1 MGQQTQLYAQHKA
14 AGAKLV
20 DFAGW
25 DMPVHYGSQIEE
37 HHAVRRH
44 AGVFDVSHMTIV
56 EISGADSASYLDL
69 LLANDINR
77 LREQGK
83 ALYSAMLD
91 DAGHV
96 LDDLIVYLVP
106 GGYLMVVNCAT
117 REKDLAW
124 MQRCSAG
131 LDVKLAERQDLAI
144 LAVQGPKAQQLIG
157 DVVDDPRRQVIDS
170 LKVFQ
175 GKWYE
180 DWFIARTGY
189 TGERGFEI
197 MLPGEAARNLWQ
209 QLVASGVKPIGLG
222 ARDTLR
228 LEAGMNLYGNDM
240 DETVS
245 PLESNMAG
253 TVVLGDR
260 KFVGAQAIREEISR
274 GEGKLLVGL
283 VLHEKGVLRAHYPV
297 FRGGQ
302 LVGEITSG
310 AYSPT
315 LSKSIAMARVTATE
329 GDFSVEIRGRAVPV
343 ELVHPPFVRNG
354 KQVYKAWQAD

>member
-1 MGQQTQLYAQHKA
+1 M
-14 AGAKLV
+14 
-20 DFAGW
+20 
-25 DMPVHYGSQIEE
+25 
-37 HHAVRRH
+37 
-44 AGVFDVSHMTIV
+44 
-56 EISGADSASYLDL
+56 
-69 LLANDINR
+69 
-77 LREQGK
+77 
-83 ALYSAMLD
+83 
-91 DAGHV
+91 
-96 LDDLIVYLVP
+96 
-106 GGYLMVVNCAT
+106 
-117 REKDLAW
+117 
-124 MQRCSAG
+124 
-131 LDVKLAERQDLAI
+131 KLAERQDLAI

-209 QLVASGVKPIGLG
+209 QLVAVGVNPIGLG

-253 TVVLGDR
+253 TVVLGER
-260 KFVGAQAIREEISR
+260 NFIGAKAIREEISR

-315 LSKSIAMARVTATE
+315 LSKSIAMARVTATG